1 MIAPRWVLDEVVI
14 SVHRM
19 LIAMH
24 GGSQG
29 IRDKRLLESAL
40 IRPQQLY
47 YYEPQSTIFDLAAA
61 YGFGLVKNHPFVDG
75 NKRVAL
81 AIAAIF
87 LELNGFSL
95 DAPEIEAV
103 IVIEQLAASHFSES
117 DLAKWLGYSSLLI
130 V

>member
-1 MIAPRWVLDEVVI
+1 MIAPQWVLDEVVI

-29 IRDKRLLESAL
+29 IRDVGLLESAL
-40 IRPQQLY
+40 MRPRQLY
-47 YYEPQSTIFDLAAA
+47 YYEPQSTVFDLAAA

-87 LELNGFSL
+87 LEINGFSL
-95 DAPEIEAV
+95 DAPDIEAV
-103 IVIEQLAASHFSES
+103 SVIEQLAASHLSES
-117 DLAKWLGYSSLLI
+117 DLAKWLGDLSKPI